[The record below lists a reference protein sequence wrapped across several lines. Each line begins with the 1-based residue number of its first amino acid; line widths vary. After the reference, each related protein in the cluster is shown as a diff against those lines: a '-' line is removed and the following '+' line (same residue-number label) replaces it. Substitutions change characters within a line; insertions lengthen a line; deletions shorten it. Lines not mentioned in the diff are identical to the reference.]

1 MNRALLSLGLLC
13 SLTACQPEPSAAV
26 GAKAAAPPP
35 SLQGLRLSGEEAQS
49 FARELEA
56 IERGG
61 LLSNDE
67 NERKLRELQLRTA
80 PSSLERLQVLA
91 LRGAAAARS
100 HDESLA
106 QQMLVEL
113 QAWPEGPWSSL
124 AQLAAD
130 VVRGEILVLKGQRRE
145 ALKTL
150 QALPAF
156 SGSNAP
162 KDLLIRCYQ
171 FQMHMRGDAGD
182 FDGAVEAGHEALKLA
197 DQMGQSWR
205 RALTLSMLS
214 YAYAQAQQLDQA
226 LQFTEQAL
234 AEAAKDPD
242 PALMYQIHNSLAI
255 VLSERG
261 QMELALKASQKTQAY
276 ARQTGSD
283 KLLALALANYADL
296 LLKRGSYSQAQ
307 QVAEE
312 ALPLALKAKDPTS
325 EAVAR
330 YNIGFA
336 KISQKRVDEG
346 RREVMAAIATD
357 ERLGSVGDAALGWL
371 ELGEYLER
379 AGDLPG
385 AVKAYHQHRRWDDQA
400 LRAETRKAMLETQA
414 RYDDD
419 KRAKEIDLLGRDNSL
434 KAEQLRSRD
443 LQIKL
448 WAAMGGCVVLSSI
461 LLGLAYQRI
470 RKTNHA
476 LARSNEA
483 LKHQSERDPLTGLAN
498 RRYFQAAIK
507 RQPEDGEFSGT
518 LFLIDIDH
526 FKRINDNYG
535 HAAGDSVLVEVAK
548 RLRSAL
554 REVDLVV
561 RWGGEEFLILVAA
574 TEAPRPVA
582 ARQAPR
588 GGGETTWGGPAF
600 VSHESADAKALA
612 QRLLDQIA
620 SQPIVHGRETIR
632 VTASIGFAC
641 LPIMPHG
648 LVPSWERAIDLVDT
662 AMYLAK
668 AHGRNK
674 AYGIESVDAKDEPQL
689 QQLTA
694 QMESSWREGQI
705 SLQTLQGPVLEPT
718 V

>member
-1 MNRALLSLGLLC
+1 MARQNLLHPFGRALLTLGLLGLL
-13 SLTACQPEPSAAV
+13 SACQPEPSAAV
-26 GAKAAAPPP
+26 SAQDGHPP
-35 SLQGLRLSGEEAQS
+35 SAPQGLRLSGEEAQN

-56 IERGG
+56 VERSVS
-61 LLSNDE
+61 LRNDE
-67 NERKLRELQLRTA
+67 NEPKLRELQLKTA
-80 PSSLERLQVLA
+80 PGSLERLQVLA
-91 LRGAAAARS
+91 VRGAAAARS
-100 HDESLA
+100 QDEGLA
-106 QQMLVEL
+106 NQILLEL
-113 QAWPEGPWSSL
+113 QAWPEGAWSSL
-124 AQLAAD
+124 AQLAAGL
-130 VVRGEILVLKGQRRE
+130 VKGEILVAKGQRRE
-145 ALKTL
+145 ALTTL
-150 QALPAF
+150 PTLPAF
-156 SGSNAP
+156 SDSHAP

-171 FQMHMRGDAGD
+171 FLLHLRGEAGD

-197 DQMGQSWR
+197 DQLGQTWR
-205 RALTLSMLS
+205 RALTLGMLS
-214 YAYAQAQQLDQA
+214 YAYAQAQQLDQS
-226 LQFTEQAL
+226 LQFAEQAL
-234 AEAAKDPD
+234 TEAAKDPD
-242 PALMYQIHNSLAI
+242 PALMYQINNSLSIA
-255 VLSERG
+255 LSERG
-261 QMELALKASQKTQAY
+261 EMELALKASQRTQAY

-283 KLLALALANYADL
+283 RLLALALANYADL
-296 LLKRGSYSQAQ
+296 LLKRGNYPQAQ

-312 ALPLALKAKDPTS
+312 ALPLALKAKDSTS
-325 EAVAR
+325 ETVAR

-336 KISQKRVDEG
+336 KIAQKRVEEG
-346 RREVMAAIATD
+346 RREVLAAIATD

-414 RYDDD
+414 RYDDE
-419 KRAKEIDLLGRDNSL
+419 KRAKEMDLLGRDNSL

-448 WAAMGGCVVLSSI
+448 WAAVGGCVVLSSI

-548 RLRSAL
+548 RLRAAL

-574 TEAPRPVA
+574 Y
-582 ARQAPR
+582 
-588 GGGETTWGGPAF
+588 
-600 VSHESADAKALA
+600 ESADAKALA

-620 SQPIVHGRETIR
+620 GQPVVHGRESIR

-705 SLQTLQGPVLEPT
+705 SLQTLQGPVLEPAA
-718 V
+718 

>member
-1 MNRALLSLGLLC
+1 MARQNLLQPFGRALLTLGLLGLL
-13 SLTACQPEPSAAV
+13 SACQPEPSAAV
-26 GAKAAAPPP
+26 SAQDGHPP
-35 SLQGLRLSGEEAQS
+35 SAPQGLRLSGEEAQN

-56 IERGG
+56 VERSVS
-61 LLSNDE
+61 LRNDE
-67 NERKLRELQLRTA
+67 NEPKLRELQLKTA
-80 PSSLERLQVLA
+80 PGSLERLQVLA
-91 LRGAAAARS
+91 VRGAAAARS
-100 HDESLA
+100 QDEGLA
-106 QQMLVEL
+106 NQILLEL
-113 QAWPEGPWSSL
+113 QAWPEGAWSSL
-124 AQLAAD
+124 AQLAAGL
-130 VVRGEILVLKGQRRE
+130 VKGEILVSKGQRRE
-145 ALKTL
+145 ALTTL
-150 QALPAF
+150 PTLPAF
-156 SGSNAP
+156 SDSHAP

-171 FQMHMRGDAGD
+171 FLLHLRGEAGD

-197 DQMGQSWR
+197 DQLGQTWR
-205 RALTLSMLS
+205 RALTLGMLS
-214 YAYAQAQQLDQA
+214 YAYAQAQQLDQS
-226 LQFTEQAL
+226 LQFAEQAL
-234 AEAAKDPD
+234 TEAAKDPD
-242 PALMYQIHNSLAI
+242 PALMYQINNSLSIA
-255 VLSERG
+255 LSERG
-261 QMELALKASQKTQAY
+261 EMELALKASQRTQAY

-296 LLKRGSYSQAQ
+296 LLKRGNYPQAQ

-312 ALPLALKAKDPTS
+312 ALPLALKAKDSTS
-325 EAVAR
+325 ETVAR

-336 KISQKRVDEG
+336 KIAQKRVEEG
-346 RREVMAAIATD
+346 RREVLAAIATD

-414 RYDDD
+414 RYDDE
-419 KRAKEIDLLGRDNSL
+419 KRAKEMDLLGRDNSL

-448 WAAMGGCVVLSSI
+448 WAAVGGCVVLSSI

-548 RLRSAL
+548 RLRAAL

-574 TEAPRPVA
+574 Y
-582 ARQAPR
+582 
-588 GGGETTWGGPAF
+588 
-600 VSHESADAKALA
+600 ESADAKALA

-620 SQPIVHGRETIR
+620 GQPVVHGRESIR

-705 SLQTLQGPVLEPT
+705 SLQTLQGPVLEPAA
-718 V
+718 